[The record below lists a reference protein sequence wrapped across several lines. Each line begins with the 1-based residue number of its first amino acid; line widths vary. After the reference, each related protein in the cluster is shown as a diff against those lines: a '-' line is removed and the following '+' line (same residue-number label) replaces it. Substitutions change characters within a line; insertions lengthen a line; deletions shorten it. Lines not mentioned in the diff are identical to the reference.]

1 MRRHHLRS
9 SAIAL
14 AAAFA
19 VIAPTTV
26 LLAQTAP
33 AAPAAPARPAGFA
46 GNPNQTVKLVP
57 PTAEQQTPRAVARF
71 APDRSDDLLWEN
83 DRTAHRIYG
92 PALQA
97 IEPPSGSGIDAWVKK
112 VRWPF
117 MDRQLKTIT
126 YHNDQG
132 EGMDYYNV
140 KQSRGVGGLGVWYEN
155 KLWTS
160 RNFKTYE
167 ILKTGG
173 DVASFKVDYAAWPVD
188 VVRKV
193 WETRTFTLPLGTNF
207 TRVVSTIHSDTSE
220 PLIIGIG
227 LGKNGTVIG
236 NGRRV
241 LDLPNGRMSYWEPT
255 DPDHGQM
262 GTAIMVDP
270 ASVVEYKSDADNNL
284 ILIRVTPGKPFVYYF
299 GAGWD
304 RGLDFKSQADWE
316 AYVKAQTPNF
326 DPTK

>member
-1 MRRHHLRS
+1 MRRLHLRA
-9 SAIAL
+9 SAVAL
-14 AAAFA
+14 AAAFT
-19 VIAPTTV
+19 IAAPSAAS
-26 LLAQTAP
+26 LAQTAP
-33 AAPAAPARPAGFA
+33 ERPAGFA
-46 GNPNQTVKLVP
+46 GNPNSTVKLVP
-57 PTAEQQTPRAVARF
+57 PTEEQKTPRAVARF

-92 PALQA
+92 PALEA
-97 IEPPSGSGIDAWVKK
+97 IEPPSGSGVDAWVKS

-117 MDRQLKTIT
+117 MDRQLKTVT

-140 KQSRGVGGLGVWYEN
+140 KQSRGVGGLGIWYDN

-173 DVASFKVDYAAWPVD
+173 DVASFKVTYAPWPVD

-193 WETRTFTLPLGTNF
+193 WEERTMTLPLGTNF
-207 TRVVSTIHSDTSE
+207 TRVVTTLHSDTNE
-220 PLIIGIG
+220 PLIVGIG
-227 LGKNGTVIG
+227 LGKNATVVG
-236 NGRRV
+236 NGARMVDRAA
-241 LDLPNGRMSYWEPT
+241 GRMSYWEPN
-255 DPDHGQM
+255 DPNHGQM

-270 ASVVEYKSDADNNL
+270 ASIVDIKADADNNL
-284 ILIRVTPGKPFVYYF
+284 ILVRVTPNKPFVYYL

-304 RGLDFKSQADWE
+304 RGLDFKSREDWE

-326 DPTK
+326 DPMK

>member
-1 MRRHHLRS
+1 MRRLHLRA
-9 SAIAL
+9 SAVAL
-14 AAAFA
+14 AAVFT
-19 VIAPTTV
+19 I
-26 LLAQTAP
+26 
-33 AAPAAPARPAGFA
+33 AAPASVILAQPAPERPAGFL
-46 GNPNQTVKLVP
+46 GNPNDMVKLVP
-57 PTAEQQTPRAVARF
+57 PTEEQKTPRAVARF

-92 PALQA
+92 PALEA
-97 IEPPSGSGIDAWVKK
+97 IEPPSGSGVDAWVKK

-117 MDRQLKTIT
+117 MDRQLKTRT

-140 KQSRGVGGLGVWYEN
+140 KQSRGVGGLGIWYDN

-173 DVASFKVDYAAWPVD
+173 DVASFKVTYAPWPVD

-193 WETRTFTLPLGTNF
+193 WEERTMTLPLGTNF
-207 TRVVSTIHSDTSE
+207 TRVVTTLHSDTNE
-220 PLIIGIG
+220 PLIVGIG
-227 LGKNGTVIG
+227 LGKNATIVA
-236 NGRRV
+236 NGRLMTDRAA
-241 LDLPNGRMSYWEPT
+241 GRMSYWEPN
-255 DPDHGQM
+255 DPNHGQM
-262 GTAIMVDP
+262 GAAIMVDP
-270 ASVVEYKSDADNNL
+270 ASIVDVKADADNNL
-284 ILIRVTPGKPFVYYF
+284 ILVRVTPNKPFVYYL

-304 RGLDFKSQADWE
+304 RGLDFKSREDWE

-326 DPTK
+326 DPSK

>member
-1 MRRHHLRS
+1 MRRLHLRA
-9 SAIAL
+9 SAVAL
-14 AAAFA
+14 AAVFTLA
-19 VIAPTTV
+19 APASDI
-26 LLAQTAP
+26 LAQTA
-33 AAPAAPARPAGFA
+33 APERPAGFL
-46 GNPNQTVKLVP
+46 GNPNDMVKLVP
-57 PTAEQQTPRAVARF
+57 PTEEQKTPRAVARF

-97 IEPPSGSGIDAWVKK
+97 IEPPSGSGVDAWVKK

-117 MDRQLKTIT
+117 MDRQLKTRT

-140 KQSRGVGGLGVWYEN
+140 KQSRGVGGLGIWYDN

-173 DVASFKVDYAAWPVD
+173 DVASFKVTYAPWPVD

-193 WETRTFTLPLGTNF
+193 WEERTMTLPLGTNF
-207 TRVVSTIHSDTSE
+207 TRVVTTLHSDTNE
-220 PLIIGIG
+220 PLIVGIG
-227 LGKNGTVIG
+227 LGKNATVVA
-236 NGRRV
+236 NGRLMTDRAA
-241 LDLPNGRMSYWEPT
+241 GRMSYWEPN
-255 DPDHGQM
+255 DPNHGQM
-262 GTAIMVDP
+262 GAAIMVDP
-270 ASVVEYKSDADNNL
+270 ASIVDVKADADNNL
-284 ILIRVTPGKPFVYYF
+284 ILVRVTPNKPFVYYL

-304 RGLDFKSQADWE
+304 RGLDFKSREDWE

>member
-1 MRRHHLRS
+1 MRRLNLRA

-14 AAAFA
+14 AAVFTVA
-19 VIAPTTV
+19 APTGV
-26 LLAQTAP
+26 ILAQT
-33 AAPAAPARPAGFA
+33 APARPAGFL
-46 GNPNQTVKLVP
+46 GNPNDMVKLVP
-57 PTAEQQTPRAVARF
+57 PTEAEKTPRAVARF

-92 PALQA
+92 PALEA
-97 IEPPSGSGIDAWVKK
+97 IEPPSGSGVDAWAKK

-117 MDRQLKTIT
+117 MDRQLKTKT

-132 EGMDYYNV
+132 EGNDYYNV
-140 KQSRGVGGLGVWYEN
+140 KQSRGVGGLGVWYDN
-155 KLWTS
+155 KLWVS

-173 DVASFKVDYAAWPVD
+173 DVASFKVTYAPWPVD

-193 WETRTFTLPLGTNF
+193 WEERTMTLPLGTNF
-207 TRVVSTIHSDTSE
+207 TRVVSTLHSDTNE
-220 PLIIGIG
+220 PLIVGIG
-227 LGKNGTVIG
+227 LGKNATVVG
-236 NGRRV
+236 NGRLMTDRAT
-241 LDLPNGRMSYWEPT
+241 GRMSYWEPN
-255 DPDHGQM
+255 DPNHGQM

-270 ASVVEYKSDADNNL
+270 ASIVEYKSEADNHL
-284 ILIRVTPGKPFVYYF
+284 LLIRVTPNKPFVYYL

-304 RGLDFKSQADWE
+304 RGLDFKSREDWE

>member
-1 MRRHHLRS
+1 MRRLHLRA

-14 AAAFA
+14 A
-19 VIAPTTV
+19 VTV
-26 LLAQTAP
+26 LAAPSAAVLAQGAP
-33 AAPAAPARPAGFA
+33 AAPAGFA
-46 GNPNQTVKLVP
+46 GNPARTVQLVP
-57 PTAEQQTPRAVARF
+57 ATPEQQVPRAVARF

-92 PALQA
+92 HALEA

-117 MDRQLKTIT
+117 MDRQLKTVT

-140 KQSRGVGGLGVWYEN
+140 KQTRGVGGLGIWYDN
-155 KLWTS
+155 KLWVS
-160 RNFKTYE
+160 RNYRTHE

-173 DVASFKVDYAAWPVD
+173 DVASFKVTYAPWPVD

-193 WETRTFTLPLGTNF
+193 WEERTMTLPLGTNF
-207 TRVVSTIHSDTSE
+207 TRVVTTLHSDTPE
-220 PLIIGIG
+220 PLIVGIG
-227 LGKNGTVIG
+227 LGKNGTVVG
-236 NGRRV
+236 NGRLMTDRAA
-241 LDLPNGRMSYWEPT
+241 GRMSYWEPT
-255 DPDHGQM
+255 DPAHGQM

-270 ASVVEYKSDADNNL
+270 ASIVDVKADAENNL
-284 ILIRVTPGKPFVYYF
+284 LLVRVTPGKPFVYYL

-304 RGLDFKSQADWE
+304 RGLDFKSREDWE
-316 AYVKAQTPNF
+316 SYVKAQTPDF
-326 DPTK
+326 DPAK